1 MFDGLAFGGV
11 GEHYGGALEGGV
23 AYFGDAS
30 WVDVGDEADVDGVLD
45 VDVVCESAG
54 EVEAGIVGGG
64 CADGFEDDV
73 LSAVV
78 GGFGLG

>member
-1 MFDGLAFGGV
+1 MGDLSGEGFDFRSLGCV

-45 VDVVCESAG
+45 VDVVGEAAG
-54 EVEAGIVGGG
+54 
-64 CADGFEDDV
+64 
-73 LSAVV
+73 
-78 GGFGLG
+78 